1 MNSSQPKSE
10 PPAPVR
16 TILGE
21 IAQVRI
27 LKSTKEVCCVD
38 MAMGGESLSG
48 LGILDLV
55 SLFVE

>member
-1 MNSSQPKSE
+1 MNSSHPISE
-10 PPAPVR
+10 SPAPVR
-16 TILGE
+16 TILEE

-38 MAMGGESLSG
+38 KGGKSLCG
-48 LGILDLV
+48 LGFLDLV